1 MINATDV
8 PAEFLG
14 QTKRMLRDEMLSRG
28 WKVWFYD
35 PRYPQVRVERT
46 DGSVLE
52 LYSSSP
58 PTTSYAAGMTANNK
72 LVTQRLYESVNLPV
86 PRTWLVAT
94 DEGTPKEAIQMLTS
108 HQSLVVKPLD
118 AAHGNGVRVGISS
131 PADLVKAIENARQYA
146 DDVLVQEYIDK
157 AIDVR
162 FLCIDFKCIAVLQRL
177 PAEVVGN
184 GVLSI
189 EKLIEKEN
197 ASGRRGENYKKELNI
212 IPLDIARTY
221 LGDHIDNVPKAGEKV
236 QVVGT
241 ANVGTGGTT
250 HDITDDVPCWLVE
263 LAEKAART
271 SQLPVCGVD
280 FLLQNELTSNVTESE
295 VHPVI
300 IEVNK
305 CPSLFIHETPT
316 HGKPRPV
323 IKSYVDYLATL

>member
-1 MINATDV
+1 MINAADV
-8 PAEFLG
+8 PAELLA
-14 QTKRMLRDEMLSRG
+14 QTKRMLRDETQSRG
-28 WKVWFYD
+28 WKMWFYD
-35 PRYPQVRVERT
+35 PRYPQLRVERT
-46 DGSVLE
+46 DGMVLE

-86 PRTWLVAT
+86 PQTWLVTKDEVVPGDAT
-94 DEGTPKEAIQMLTS
+94 DLLSKG
-108 HQSLVVKPLD
+108 QSLVIKPLD
-118 AAHGNGVRVGISS
+118 AAHGNGVRVGITSE
-131 PADLVKAIENARQYA
+131 AELAAAINNARQYA
-146 DDVLVQEYIDK
+146 DDVLVQEHTES

-162 FLCIDFKCIAVLQRL
+162 FLCIDFKCVAALQRL
-177 PAEVVGN
+177 PAEVVGD

-197 ASGRRGENYKKELNI
+197 ASDRRGENYKKELNI
-212 IPLDIARTY
+212 IPLEIARIY
-221 LGDHIDNVPKAGEKV
+221 LTDRIDDVPKAGEKV

-250 HDITDDVPCWLVE
+250 HDVTDDVPRWLVD
-263 LAEKAART
+263 LAEKAAKT

-280 FLLQNELTSNVTESE
+280 FLLQNELKSSATESE
-295 VHPVI
+295 IRPVI

-316 HGKPRPV
+316 YGAPRPV
-323 IKSYVDYLATL
+323 VRQYVDYLASL